1 MKKVLAVLMA
11 VMMFFCVAF
20 AEETTGETTI
30 ESVQDIPTT
39 SFMFEFTFTFGLF
52 ADHFSNMDDMT
63 IAGIDHA
70 QMTVNGDENR
80 MVKQC
85 IYNLGAISQE
95 DYDSVLQLMLEKY
108 PTQEYSEAT
117 GVVYEFPAECYGAYT
132 SGNARTAEDETL
144 KCERYHQWLYY
155 HTDDYGLGAEGIVL
169 VDFSLLTNQNGKIK
183 EAVITY
189 TMLPAEADSTPLPA
203 NHGL

>member
-1 MKKVLAVLMA
+1 MKKIVALLLA

-20 AEETTGETTI
+20 AEETTGGTAMK
-30 ESVQDIPTT
+30 SVQDIPKTCFILAF
-39 SFMFEFTFTFGLF
+39 SFTFGVP
-52 ADHFSNMDDMT
+52 ATHYSNMDDVT

-70 QMTVNGDENR
+70 KMTVNGDENGR
-80 MVKQC
+80 VKQC

-95 DYDSVLQLMLEKY
+95 DYDNVLQLMLEKY

-169 VDFSLLTNQNGKIK
+169 VDFSLLTNQNRKIK
-183 EAVITY
+183 EAIITY
-189 TMLPAEADSTPLPA
+189 TMLPAEPDVTPLPA